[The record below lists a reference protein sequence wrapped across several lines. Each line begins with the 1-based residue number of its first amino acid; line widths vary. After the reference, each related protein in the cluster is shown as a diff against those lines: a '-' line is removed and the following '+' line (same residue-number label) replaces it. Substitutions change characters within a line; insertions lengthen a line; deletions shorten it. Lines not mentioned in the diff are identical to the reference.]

1 MNKKISLFLN
11 LFLLITTLIL
21 GANSVYASTET
32 DYLKGIFGASEIV
45 SYEGSYT
52 SPTRVIFW
60 ATATCPGSLNYAY
73 TVPTGYTSTSCSI
86 DSSLGTH
93 GGCPDCIMAK
103 IELVK
108 TSTTI
113 ITTDTTAPSVTVTNP
128 KYGSTI
134 SGTVTLTADATDN
147 VGVAGVQFVIG
158 GLNIG
163 SEDTS
168 APYSVDL
175 DTTTIKNNYY
185 YIYAIARDAAGNT
198 KRSANNLVRIYNTG
212 TVTPVNGECGSA
224 DGSTVSTA
232 PTTNLCNKGTASA
245 VTGTGPWA
253 WTCAGLN
260 GGTTA
265 SCSANKTVVTD
276 NLIQNP
282 SFEESDASSNPVGW
296 FTGGWGTNTPVFTY
310 PVAGYNSAK
319 AAKVQITSY
328 TDGDA
333 KWYFNDVSVLANQ
346 EYKISLNYQSN
357 TTGYLTVRYT
367 LSDATVQYA
376 DIGTLTPSA
385 GWASVEKT
393 FTTPANTVSVT
404 VFSLI
409 NSVGYLTV
417 DNFYLSK
424 TTITPISQGQVSLNF
439 DDGWLSVY
447 NNALPILN
455 AAGYKSTQYIISNQI
470 GAASYVTASQILAMQ
485 ATGHEIGAHS
495 QTHADL
501 TTLSGTQLQNE
512 IVGSKQDLL
521 NIGVTQVLTYA
532 YPYGSTNSTII
543 SSIQSTGFIG
553 ARGVEGG
560 YNDKTSNKYILNS
573 YSIESSTTINTIKNW
588 IDTAVANNTW
598 VILVFHRVDTS
609 GEQYSVTPQ
618 MLQQIVDYLK
628 LKNVSVVTNA
638 QGLQSLS
645 E

>member
-1 MNKKISLFLN
+1 STAPTTNLCNKGTASAVTGTGPWAWTCAGLNGGTTASCSANKTVADSIAPVIS
-11 LFLLITTLIL
+11 I
-21 GANSVYASTET
+21 
-32 DYLKGIFGASEIV
+32 
-45 SYEGSYT
+45 T
-52 SPTRVIFW
+52 SPTNF
-60 ATATCPGSLNYAY
+60 S
-73 TVPTGYTSTSCSI
+73 TVSG
-86 DSSLGTH
+86 
-93 GGCPDCIMAK
+93 
-103 IELVK
+103 
-108 TSTTI
+108 I
-113 ITTDTTAPSVTVTNP
+113 IT
-128 KYGSTI
+128 I
-134 SGTVTLTADATDN
+134 SADATDN
-147 VGVAGVQFVIG
+147 VGVVGVKFFVDGVQ
-158 GLNIG
+158 LG
-163 SEDTS
+163 SEDMT
-168 APYSVDL
+168 APYSTTL
-175 DTTTIKNNYY
+175 DTKTLANGSHTIL
-185 YIYAIARDAAGNT
+185 ARARDAVGNNAAREIT
-198 KRSANNLVRIYNTG
+198 VTVNNT